1 MDHKA
6 GNRLIINI
14 LNPMKTNKI
23 KILICMKILISII
36 LFCLP
41 FPSGAAGI
49 QGRSIAERGEIKDQV
64 THIQEV
70 YKSVDTFKLK
80 IDIFYTK
87 QALEK
92 MNNTAIVFFHG
103 GGWAYGTP
111 SEFFTTCERYAK
123 MGIVTFSVDYRLS
136 IENGVTPNKK
146 ISPIEC
152 IMDAKS
158 AMRWVRGNAQKFHID
173 QNKIIA
179 SGQSAGGH
187 LALCT
192 EMIDEYNEKSD
203 DLSISCRPDALLL
216 FSACVNAVEGW
227 CDRLLGDRRDQ
238 IWGISPFHH
247 VKPGLPPMIEFHG
260 VNDDQVPKWTVQFF
274 EIEMKKEG
282 NYFEQ
287 HMYEARKHYL
297 GEGNPKY
304 SGYYDDDILKLTDDF
319 LRKFNF
325 LN

>member
-1 MDHKA
+1 MA
-6 GNRLIINI
+6 MNNF
-14 LNPMKTNKI
+14 KI
-23 KILICMKILISII
+23 HICMKSLISII
-36 LFCLP
+36 LLC
-41 FPSGAAGI
+41 FPILTGVPI
-49 QGRSIAERGEIKDQV
+49 YAEQKIIDQGEIKGQV
-64 THIQEV
+64 IHIQEV

-80 IDIFYTK
+80 ADIFYTK
-87 QALEK
+87 QALER

-111 SEFFTTCERYAK
+111 GEFFTTCERYAK

-136 IENGVTPNKK
+136 IDNGVTPNKN

-158 AMRWVRGNAQKFHID
+158 AMRWVRANASKFNID

-192 EMIDEYNEKSD
+192 AMIDEYNEKSD
-203 DLSISCRPDALLL
+203 DLAISCHPDALLL

-227 CDRLLGDRRDQ
+227 CDRLLGDRRDK
-238 IWGISPFHH
+238 IWSISPFHH
-247 VKPGLPPMIEFHG
+247 VKSGLPPMIEFHG
-260 VNDDQVPKWTVQFF
+260 VDDDQVPKWTVQFF
-274 EIEMKKEG
+274 EIEMKKDG

-287 HMYEARKHYL
+287 HMYEGRKHYL

-304 SGYYDDDILKLTDDF
+304 SRYYDDDILKLTDDF

-325 LN
+325 LH